1 MSTSSNDA
9 SALPIRTSSN
19 RPTVLFAC
27 VHNSGRSVAAKIL
40 TEHYAK
46 GRVEVLSAG
55 SEPAQCVNPHVTQ
68 VLEERGLRTSDEVPT
83 LLTSDLVSHVD
94 VVVTMGCGETCP
106 IVAGK
111 RYLDW
116 SLDDPAGRS
125 LDDVRRIVYEIEQR
139 VRVLLREL
147 GVEITR

>member
-1 MSTSSNDA
+1 
-9 SALPIRTSSN
+9 
-19 RPTVLFAC
+19 
-27 VHNSGRSVAAKIL
+27 VAAKIL

-55 SEPAQCVNPHVTQ
+55 SEPAQSVNPHVTQ

-125 LDDVRRIVYEIEQR
+125 LDDVRRIVYDIEQR

-147 GVEITR
+147 GVEITE